1 MNDPKNFEFKP
12 GGIIEVQNDGHTELY
27 AGSNAKWWLESSR
40 CASAAQPRF
49 SMRSASPKTESERRQ
64 NRFQVERL

>member
-27 AGSNAKWWLESSR
+27 AGSNAKWWLEQQMLFSG
-40 CASAAQPRF
+40 AAPLLDALRK
-49 SMRSASPKTESERRQ
+49 PENGK
-64 NRFQVERL
+64 

>member
-27 AGSNAKWWLESSR
+27 AGSNAKWWLE
-40 CASAAQPRF
+40 Q
-49 SMRSASPKTESERRQ
+49 
-64 NRFQVERL
+64 